1 MIHSP
6 EVLMA
11 MKQDN
16 VVRILFV
23 QDQVDEA
30 EQVIS
35 LLRNAGIAV
44 RPAKAAVPEE
54 LEEAL
59 SGRSPDLVLV
69 DPQSKQ
75 LDLDHVLKQVAA
87 TGKDIAV
94 LSLVR
99 NADEKLIAETFEK
112 GINGLA
118 LLSHPKQLEAVVRRE
133 FEALSMRRSVRQ
145 LQAYLSET
153 ERRCDALLESS
164 HDAIAYVHEGMHVRA
179 NKAYLELF
187 GMESFEEV
195 EGMTLLDMIAP
206 DDASNFKQLLREIG
220 KGETP
225 PEKIEVKA
233 RRSDGQEF
241 EALIHFANASFEG
254 EPCLQIVFRQH
265 EVDVDELRWRDNVT
279 GLFNRSHMLQAVDK
293 AVGEAAGGRAD
304 QALLILEPDG
314 YRATLDSV
322 GLSAADSLLHGLAS
336 VIAEQ
341 LGDRDVAGRI
351 SDHSFAV
358 LLVEHDQ
365 NQAAGVAEQLRASV
379 EKYIFEAGAQSISTT
394 VSIGGSLLGERNADT
409 RELLNQATDRLRSV
423 QDQGGNRVEIFN
435 PAAREQEEAE
445 REQRWVSAIEQ
456 ALAKDEFVLFHQ
468 QIISLQG
475 AEGEYYEILLRLNG
489 PNGEILPKSFMPAA
503 ERNHLMPKVDRWVIG
518 NAIALLAQRIR
529 DGQATTFLV
538 KLSTQSLQDA
548 TLARWIAEQ
557 LKAHKVPPSSL
568 ILEMPESKVM
578 TSIKPAAAFVNAVRK
593 LGCGFALEQFGS
605 GLKSF
610 QLLQHIHADYLKIDR
625 NFLDELPKNPE
636 NQAKI
641 REICNQAEEGKRKT
655 IAEWVQDA
663 ASTSILFTA
672 GVDFVQGNFLQ
683 EPEKINMPEI
693 VH

>member
-1 MIHSP
+1 
-6 EVLMA
+6 

-23 QDQVDEA
+23 QDQLDEA
-30 EQVIS
+30 EQIIS

-44 RPAKAAVPEE
+44 RPSNAADPKE
-54 LEEAL
+54 LELAL
-59 SGRSPDLVLV
+59 TGKTSPDLVLV
-69 DPQSKQ
+69 DMAIKQ
-75 LDLDHVLKQVAA
+75 LDLETVRKQVAA
-87 TGKDIAV
+87 TGKDIAMIA
-94 LSLVR
+94 LVKK
-99 NADEKLIAETFEK
+99 ADNDLLVQTAEL
-112 GINGLA
+112 GVSGVGLV
-118 LLSHPKQLEAVVRRE
+118 SRPKQLEAVVRRV
-133 FEALSMRRSVRQ
+133 FQALNMRRSVRQ
-145 LQAYLSET
+145 LEASLRET
-153 ERRCDALLESS
+153 ERRCDALLDSS
-164 HDAIAYVHEGMHVRA
+164 NDAIAYVHEGMHVRA
-179 NKAYLELF
+179 NKAYLHLF

-206 DDASNFKQLLREIG
+206 DDAADFKQLLRQVTS
-220 KGETP
+220 GETP
-225 PEKIEVKA
+225 PEKLEIKA
-233 RRSDGQEF
+233 HRADGSEF
-241 EALIHFANASFEG
+241 EALIHFANASYEG
-254 EPCLQIVFRQH
+254 EPCLQIIFRQH

-279 GLFNRSHMLQAVDK
+279 GLFNRSHMMQAVDK
-293 AVGEAAGGRAD
+293 AVGEAAAGRSD
-304 QALLILEPDG
+304 QALLIIEPDG

-351 SDHSFAV
+351 SDHVFAV
-358 LLVEHDQ
+358 LLVEREH
-365 NQAAGVAEQLRASV
+365 ATVSELAETLRTSV
-379 EKYIFEAGAQSISTT
+379 EKGIFEAGTQSINVTI
-394 VSIGGSLLGERNADT
+394 SIGGSLLGERNASSK
-409 RELLNQATDRLRSV
+409 ELLDQANERLRSV

-435 PAAREQEEAE
+435 PAAREQEETE
-445 REQRWVSAIEQ
+445 REQRWVHAIEQ
-456 ALAKDEFVLFHQ
+456 ALANNEFVLFNQ

-503 ERNHLMPKVDRWVIG
+503 ERNNLMPKIDKWVIEH
-518 NAIALLAQRIR
+518 AIKLLAQRIN
-529 DGQATTFLV
+529 DGQSTTFLV

-548 TLARWIAEQ
+548 TLARWLAGQ
-557 LKAHKVPPSSL
+557 LAAHKVPPKSL

-578 TSIKPAAAFVNAVRK
+578 TSIKPAAAFVTAVRK
-593 LGCGFALEQFGS
+593 LGCSFALEQFGS

-610 QLLQHIHADYLKIDR
+610 QLLQHIQADYLKIDR

-636 NQAKI
+636 NLSKI
-641 REICNQAEEGKRKT
+641 NEICKQAQEGGRKT

-663 ASTSILFTA
+663 ASTSLLFTA

-683 EPEKINMPEI
+683 EPEKIITAET

>member
-1 MIHSP
+1 MS
-6 EVLMA
+6 

-44 RPAKAAVPEE
+44 RPSKASGPDE
-54 LEEAL
+54 LENAL
-59 SGRSPDLVLV
+59 SGRSPDLVLA
-69 DPQSKQ
+69 DPQSEQ
-75 LDLDHVLKQVAA
+75 LKLDYVLKQVRA

-99 NADEKLIAETFEK
+99 SADENLIASTFEM
-112 GINGLA
+112 GISGLA
-118 LLSHPKQLEAVVRRE
+118 LLSHPKQIEAVVRRE
-133 FEALSMRRSVRQ
+133 FEALSMRRNVRQ
-145 LQAYLSET
+145 LQASLSES
-153 ERRCDALLESS
+153 ERRCDSLLESS

-187 GMESFEEV
+187 GMETFEEV

-206 DDASNFKQLLREIG
+206 EDAGNFKQLLREIS

-233 RRSDGQEF
+233 HRADGSEF
-241 EALIHFANASFEG
+241 EALIHFANASFES

-265 EVDVDELRWRDNVT
+265 EADVDELRWRDNVT

-293 AVGEAAGGRAD
+293 AVGEAAGGRSD
-304 QALLILEPDG
+304 QALLIVEPDN

-341 LGDRDVAGRI
+341 LSDRDVAGRI
-351 SDHSFAV
+351 ADHSFAV
-358 LLVEHDQ
+358 LLVERDHAQ
-365 NQAAGVAEQLRASV
+365 VPQIAEHLRAAV
-379 EKYIFEAGAQSISTT
+379 EKHIFEAGSQSISIT
-394 VSIGGSLLGERNADT
+394 VSIGGSLLGEKNADS
-409 RELLNQATDRLRSV
+409 RELLNQANERLRSV
-423 QDQGGNRVEIFN
+423 QDQGGDRVEIFN

-445 REQRWVSAIEQ
+445 REQRWVAALEQ
-456 ALAKDEFVLFHQ
+456 ALARDEFVLFHQ

-503 ERNHLMPKVDRWVIG
+503 ERNHLMPKVDRWVIQH
-518 NAIALLAQRIR
+518 AITLLAQRIR
-529 DGQATTFLV
+529 DGQATTYLV

-548 TLARWIAEQ
+548 TLARWIAGQ
-557 LKAHKVPPSSL
+557 LAEHKVPPASL

-593 LGCGFALEQFGS
+593 LGCSFALEQFGS

-610 QLLQHIHADYLKIDR
+610 QLLQHIQADYLKIDR
-625 NFLDELPKNPE
+625 NFLDELPKNQE

-641 REICNQAEEGKRKT
+641 REICSQAQESKRKT

-663 ASTSILFTA
+663 ASTSILFSA

-683 EPEKINMPEI
+683 EPEKIVMSET